1 MLEALD
7 GSASMTKKMG
17 VLLSLGPASLS
28 HENKELMQLYLG
40 RKIRLGLRTTF
51 CAQNPRLS
59 LQAIL
64 ICLLIILPSF

>member
-17 VLLSLGPASLS
+17 VLFSLGPASLS

-59 LQAIL
+59 LQGIL
-64 ICLLIILPSF
+64 IRLLIILPSF